1 MSSTFHGIETARRS
15 LFTQQAALNTTGH
28 NIANANTQGFSRQKV
43 NMTASI
49 PIEVPGL
56 THSAVPGQLGTGVEF
71 SSIKRIR
78 EGFLDDQFRNEN
90 KSLGSWNIQSD
101 TLDKLQTIMNE
112 PTDSGIRTVL
122 DNFWKTWSD
131 LSKNPEDVTG
141 RKILRENTIALTDAF
156 NQVSKQLS
164 DLNNDLTTNIG
175 VKANEINS
183 TIQTIASLN
192 SQIVKVEG
200 MGDDANDLR
209 DQRDLLT
216 DNLSKIINITVTE
229 TSTGYNINMGS
240 VNLVNGSTSTAT
252 SATSLG
258 SAVASGDLNSG
269 EVHGMIYSR
278 DQYVAD
284 YQKQLDTLAN
294 TIANGDVTITIPAGS
309 VIPNNTTLNTA
320 SGPVTFTGT
329 DAQRTLTADTVVTVQ
344 GINGLH
350 KLGYLFTTPA
360 TTGGDFF
367 TAKAGA
373 TGINASS
380 IQLNPAIQ
388 NDASQ
393 IATSMRTD
401 DSSGKEVTVKG
412 NNTMAI
418 LMAQLK
424 DSKFTFPS
432 GVTGNG
438 VTSGTM
444 DDYFQSIVGQMG
456 VQAQT
461 ATRQM
466 KNQQNLVDQVDA
478 RRQSISGVSLDE
490 EMSNMIMF
498 QHAYGAASRFMTT
511 YDQILDK
518 LINGTGMVGR

>member
-1 MSSTFHGIETARRS
+1 MASTFHGIETSRRS
-15 LFTQQAALNTTGH
+15 LFTQQTALNTTGH
-28 NIANANTQGFSRQKV
+28 NIANANTQGYSRQRV
-43 NMTASI
+43 NMTASM
-49 PIEVPGL
+49 PMEMPGVMR
-56 THSAVPGQLGTGVEF
+56 SNVPGQLGTGVEF
-71 SSIKRIR
+71 SSITRVR
-78 EGFLDDQFRNEN
+78 EGFLDDQFRSEN
-90 KSLGSWNIQSD
+90 KSLGNWNIQSD
-101 TLDKLQTIMNE
+101 TLSKLETFMNE

-122 DNFWKTWSD
+122 DNFWKAWSD

-141 RKILRENTIALTDAF
+141 RKILRENALALTDAL
-156 NQVSKQLS
+156 NQTSQHLA

-183 TIQTIASLN
+183 AIQTIANLN
-192 SQIVKVEG
+192 SQIVKIEG
-200 MGDDANDLR
+200 MGDNANDLR

-216 DNLSKIINITVTE
+216 DNLSKIMNITVTE
-229 TSTGYNINMGS
+229 TSSGYTINMGS
-240 VNLVNGSTSTAT
+240 VNLVNGATAT
-252 SATSLG
+252 PTTAAALQ
-258 SAVASGDLNSG
+258 AAFASGDLNSG
-269 EVHGMIYSR
+269 EAYGMIYSR
-278 DQYVAD
+278 DNYVAD

-309 VIPNNTTLNTA
+309 VIPNNTILNTA
-320 SGPVTFTGT
+320 SGPKSYNGT
-329 DAQRTLTADTVVTVQ
+329 VAQRTLAADTTVTVK
-344 GINGLH
+344 GLNGLH

-367 TAKAGA
+367 TAKAGS
-373 TGINASS
+373 TSITASS

-388 NDASQ
+388 NDTSL

-401 DSSGKEVTVKG
+401 DSTGTEITVKG

-424 DSKFTFPS
+424 SSKFTFASGSTNS
-432 GVTGNG
+432 GVSNG
-438 VTSGTM
+438 TV
-444 DDYFQSIVGQMG
+444 DDYFQSIVGQLG
-456 VQAQT
+456 VQAQG
-461 ATRQM
+461 ANRQM

-478 RRQSISGVSLDE
+478 RRQSVSGVSLDE

-498 QHAYGAASRFMTT
+498 QHAYGAAARFMTT